1 MLKKFNKLGLAL
13 NKTNNNLVGGDM
25 LNKKMFSIIFAIT
38 LIALLSGSFI
48 GYNLAPTYE
57 AHKNPSVQW
66 NVYAFKDGILVGE
79 GEGNLITDIGE
90 TWLRDWAG
98 CTAANTTSRSGA
110 QYISLCNT
118 ASPLV
123 TWTKLTSEVTAN
135 GFDRQAGTIAWWT
148 NSGDSAF
155 NVTKTFTA
163 TGTQQ
168 LQTAGLN
175 WVSTGDSDNNLF
187 AAAAFTQTTFNA
199 GDTLT
204 ITWTITF
211 DAN

>member
-1 MLKKFNKLGLAL
+1 MLKNKIKYPIILLVTSIMMFSLGL
-13 NKTNNNLVGGDM
+13 T
-25 LNKKMFSIIFAIT
+25 I
-38 LIALLSGSFI
+38 
-48 GYNLAPTYE
+48 APTFLD
-57 AHKNPSVQW
+57 HKNPQVQW
-66 NVYAFKDGILVGE
+66 NVYVLKDGVQIGE
-79 GEGNLITDIGE
+79 AAGNLITNIGE

-98 CTAANTTSRSGA
+98 SSAGNTTSRDGA
-110 QYISLCNT
+110 RYISLCNT
-118 ASPLV
+118 ASPDA

-135 GFDRQAGTIAWWT
+135 GFDRAEGTVAWWT
-148 NSGDSAF
+148 NSNDAAF

-175 WVSTGDSDNNLF
+175 WVATDDSDNNLF
-187 AAAAFTQTTFNA
+187 AAAAFTQTTFNN